1 MGQWKAINLVLAFG
15 ITFGTE
21 SVTDAQAQANNS
33 TVLERCVEYS
43 NAGDLLE
50 AQVTQQSFSI
60 LLSRPN
66 GQRIKLTGSA
76 APSVIS
82 SAVNSRTTPC
92 QLGISDSS
100 EQAALALATDK
111 GLSLELI
118 DLKKGSLE
126 THVLAPKEFP
136 IQFSI
141 HPAGYAV
148 GSDQLQVSQA
158 HYLPTGE
165 PEIVTKLISPNGTV
179 TATYK
184 TLGAPYTE
192 VFGSSFDFRRSLV
205 WFFCPVYAVRWDRQ
219 PPCTLRSEFLN
230 SSASATPTIPPRPG
244 TGDARISGNSPVSL
258 GFPSSNDVVVL
269 AMDNLWVYDLS
280 NRSFRQMRLPE
291 TPRHIRWIE
300 SPGQPK
306 FTSDGHF
313 AAVPVFLFHAP
324 LFEEG
329 QVSHGT
335 KLLIIDMA
343 KLEILRTIQPLG
355 NQNVTDFALR
365 DDEGK
370 SLTLIAS
377 WGSDW
382 QSFDIPLSST
392 RP

>member
-1 MGQWKAINLVLAFG
+1 MALV
-15 ITFGTE
+15 
-21 SVTDAQAQANNS
+21 
-33 TVLERCVEYS
+33 
-43 NAGDLLE
+43 
-50 AQVTQQSFSI
+50 
-60 LLSRPN
+60 
-66 GQRIKLTGSA
+66 
-76 APSVIS
+76 
-82 SAVNSRTTPC
+82 
-92 QLGISDSS
+92 
-100 EQAALALATDK
+100 TDK

-126 THVLAPKEFP
+126 THVLVPKEFP

-141 HPAGYAV
+141 HPVGYAI

-165 PEIVTKLISPNGTV
+165 PEIVTKLVSPNGTV

-192 VFGSSFDFRRSLV
+192 VLGSSFDFRKSLV

-219 PPCTLRSEFLN
+219 PPCTLRSGSLN
-230 SSASATPTIPPRPG
+230 SSASATPIIPPRPG

-258 GFPSSNDVVVL
+258 GFSSSNDVVVL

-280 NRSFRQMRLPE
+280 NQSFRQMRLPE

-306 FTSDGHF
+306 LTSDGHF

-355 NQNVTDFALR
+355 NQNVTDFALC
-365 DDEGK
+365 DEGK

-382 QSFDIPLSST
+382 QSFDIPRSST